1 MKEIT
6 QISSFKEGDS
16 IQGFFLCVEKHLR
29 HTRTGDLYIDLVLR
43 DNTGTVHAKIWD
55 KVADLNEKFSS
66 GDPVAVKGNV
76 ESFQERH
83 QLVIKK
89 ISKATVQYYGRFGY
103 DPALVV
109 PASPY
114 DPKIMWRDVVELI
127 GKMRN
132 PFLKKVV
139 SSIYRKHK
147 EKLLFHPASVVM
159 HHNYRSGFLEHVLSM
174 AKIADQISDFYDADR
189 DLVMA
194 GVLLHDIG
202 KLKEISEDM
211 EAEYTDSGN
220 FIGHIVIGRDMVQT
234 AASKINKFPNELLQK
249 LEHIIL
255 SHQGRFEWQSPK
267 QPAFA
272 EAMLVHMIDNMDAKM
287 NLMKMAIE
295 EDQNKRK
302 WTDKKNIFRTP
313 LYKGSDESE

>member
-6 QISSFKEGDS
+6 QISSFKEGMS

-29 HTRTGDLYIDLVLR
+29 HTRTGGLYIDLVLR

-55 KVADLNEKFSS
+55 KVAEFDEKFSS
-66 GDPVAVKGNV
+66 GDPVAIKGNV

-89 ISKATVQYYGRFGY
+89 ISKASVQYYGRYGY

-109 PASPY
+109 PTSPY
-114 DPKIMWRDVVELI
+114 DTKKMWKEVVDII
-127 GKMRN
+127 GKIKN

-139 SSIYRKHK
+139 SSIYKEHK
-147 EKLLFHPASVVM
+147 EKIQVHPASVVM

-174 AKIADQISDFYDADR
+174 AKIANKISGSFDVDR
-189 DLVMA
+189 DLVLA

-202 KLKEISEDM
+202 KLEEISEDM
-211 EAEYTDSGN
+211 EAAYTDSGN
-220 FIGHIVIGRDMVQT
+220 FIGHIVIGRDMVK
-234 AASKINKFPNELLQK
+234 AAAAKIKKFPKELLQK

-255 SHQGRFEWQSPK
+255 SHQGRFEWHSPK
-267 QPAFA
+267 QPVFP

-287 NLMKMAIE
+287 NLMKLAIE
-295 EDQNKRK
+295 DDHDKGK
-302 WTDKKNIFRTP
+302 WTDRKNIFRTS